1 MKLFT
6 GKNGIWHL
14 MALVT
19 AAIWGT
25 TFVSTKVLIAQG
37 LSPADILF
45 YRFLLAYLVMWFFSP
60 RILFAHSL
68 KDELLM
74 VGAGLAGGSLYFIAE
89 NTALGITL
97 ASNVSLIICTTP
109 VFTAILSHFWVKG
122 EKLKRG
128 LLYGSLIAL
137 GGVALVVFNGSFILQ
152 INPLGDFLTITAALM
167 WAFYNI
173 ILKRLDSRYS
183 TLLITRKVF
192 FYGVITLLPVFL
204 LNPLT
209 TDTTILLKPV
219 VIGNLIFLGLVASM
233 LCYIMWNVAV
243 KQLGP
248 TRTSNYLYII
258 PLVTLLTSSVVIG
271 ETITVIALTGA
282 VLILCGVYLAEK
294 GWKREKAANH

>member
-1 MKLFT
+1 MKLFA

-14 MALVT
+14 MALMT

-25 TFVSTKVLIAQG
+25 TFVSTKVLINQG

-109 VFTAILSHFWVKG
+109 VFTAILSHFFVKG

-248 TRTSNYLYII
+248 TRTSNYLYVI

-271 ETITVIALTGA
+271 ETVTVIALTGA
-282 VLILCGVYLAEK
+282 ALILCGVYLAEK
-294 GWKREKAANH
+294 GWHFKRKTP

>member
-1 MKLFT
+1 MKLFA

-14 MALVT
+14 MALMT

-25 TFVSTKVLIAQG
+25 TFVSTKVLINQG

-97 ASNVSLIICTTP
+97 ASNVSLIICTAP
-109 VFTAILSHFWVKG
+109 LFTAILSHFWVKG

-167 WAFYNI
+167 WAFYNM

-248 TRTSNYLYII
+248 TRTSNYLYVI

-271 ETITVIALTGA
+271 ETVTVIALTGA
-282 VLILCGVYLAEK
+282 ALILCGVYLAEK
-294 GWKREKAANH
+294 GWHFKRKTP